1 MSENTRQQVREFYD
15 RVGWSQ
21 IGEGLYQNARYED
34 LRPVSQ
40 EYISRCHLRINRYI
54 PREGRFLL
62 DAGSGPVQWPEY
74 LTYSAGYQR
83 RVCADISITAL
94 REARKR
100 LGEKGLYVVAD
111 ISALPFADGA
121 FDGAVSLHAIH
132 HVPPADQP
140 TAYAELYRTLKPG
153 GSAAVVNAWKSP
165 EFMRRLQP
173 VMAFSR
179 FVAKVI
185 ARLKRVI
192 RLDFKRRVPRQVAA
206 AAAAIQ
212 DKSRPTG
219 THTVHQGAR
228 ELTAALAAAGIPV
241 EIYPWR
247 SVSVK
252 FLRQVIHPW
261 LAGRWLLRGLYALE
275 ERYPQYFGENGQY
288 PIIVLRKE
296 KA

>member
-1 MSENTRQQVREFYD
+1 MTENTRQQVREFYD

-40 EYISRCHLRINRYI
+40 EYISRCHLRINRYL
-54 PREGRFLL
+54 PGEGRFLL

-74 LTYSAGYQR
+74 LTYSAGYR
-83 RVCADISITAL
+83 YRVCADISITAL

-100 LGEKGLYVVAD
+100 LGDKGLYVVAD
-111 ISALPFADGA
+111 IAALPFKEGA

-132 HVPPADQP
+132 HVPVEDQP
-140 TAYAELYRTLKPG
+140 TAYAEIYRTLRPG
-153 GSAAVVNAWKSP
+153 GSAAIVNAWKAP
-165 EFMRRLQP
+165 EFMRRLLPLMRLAQ
-173 VMAFSR
+173 
-179 FVAKVI
+179 FVRRVL
-185 ARLKRVI
+185 ARLKRMLGKEKPAS
-192 RLDFKRRVPRQVAA
+192 REQGAA
-206 AAAAIQ
+206 ADPSAGEKQ
-212 DKSRPTG
+212 PTG
-219 THTVHQGAR
+219 THTVHQD
-228 ELTAALAAAGIPV
+228 AASLLRQLQSLGIQP

-261 LAGRWLLRGLYALE
+261 LGGRWWLRLLYALE
-275 ERYPQYFGENGQY
+275 ERYPRYFGENGQY

>member
-1 MSENTRQQVREFYD
+1 MTENTRQQVREFYD
-15 RVGWSQ
+15 RVGWAQ
-21 IGEGLYQNARYED
+21 IGDGLYQNARYED

-54 PREGRFLL
+54 PQNGRFLL

-74 LTYSAGYQR
+74 LTYSAGYQY

-94 REARKR
+94 REARQR

-111 ISALPFADGA
+111 ISALPFADDVFA
-121 FDGAVSLHAIH
+121 GAVSLHAIH
-132 HVPPADQP
+132 HVPVEDQP
-140 TAYAELYRTLKPG
+140 RAYAEIFRTLQPG
-153 GSAAVVNAWKSP
+153 GSAAIVNAWKAP
-165 EFMRRLQP
+165 DFMYKIGWMMTAAQFIRR
-173 VMAFSR
+173 
-179 FVAKVI
+179 VA
-185 ARLKRVI
+185 ARLKRML
-192 RLDFKRRVPRQVAA
+192 RREKRMAQQPARPQAA
-206 AAAAIQ
+206 AAARSAQ
-212 DKSRPTG
+212 PTG
-219 THTVHQGAR
+219 THTVHQDAASLIAR
-228 ELTAALAAAGIPV
+228 LRGLGIPV

-261 LAGRWLLRGLYALE
+261 LGGRWWLRALFALE

-296 KA
+296 KK